1 MVRSKYFW
9 IAIVILVPFIVVWV
23 KYGFFW
29 AIGFLIALGI
39 IFFLLFTQHRRR
51 RRYYYYD
58 DDDYDEEII
67 VERGQRR
74 PSSFNRAMDWHVPKV
89 NKKGVDFIAGPS
101 GSFRKREQDAMRSL
115 RERQE
120 RDMRR
125 TKKNLWG

>member
-1 MVRSKYFW
+1 MLRSKYFW
-9 IAIVILVPFIVVWV
+9 IAMLILVPFVVVWIME
-23 KYGFFW
+23 GFGW
-29 AIGFLIALGI
+29 AIATLVIMGILFLFILGG
-39 IFFLLFTQHRRR
+39 TRRR

-58 DDDYDEEII
+58 DDYDEEII
-67 VERGQRR
+67 VQRR
-74 PSSFNRAMDWHVPKV
+74 PRGASSSFNTAMKWHVPKV